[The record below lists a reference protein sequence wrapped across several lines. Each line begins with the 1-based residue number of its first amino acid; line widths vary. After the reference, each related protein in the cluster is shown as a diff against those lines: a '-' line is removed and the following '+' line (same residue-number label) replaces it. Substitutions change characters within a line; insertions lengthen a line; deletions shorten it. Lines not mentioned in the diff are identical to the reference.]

1 LESELSPH
9 AQVQSYKSRVLF
21 KGACSAIPEDAVLLE
36 VGPHAIMRAPLRQ
49 NCAALPYVN
58 AMKKGEDAT
67 LSVRE
72 AVAGLWRK
80 GAALKWDVPEDVPG
94 AVASY
99 LLNKSHFSP
108 KTCCLCV
115 PLQCFDISAYS
126 SICSSLWLVAA
137 AFRIGSGTPQL
148 V

>member
-1 LESELSPH
+1 MDFETLPH

-67 LSVRE
+67 LSLRE

-94 AVASY
+94 AVSSY
-99 LLNKSHFSP
+99 LLNIPGFTP
-108 KTCCLCV
+108 ETCH
-115 PLQCFDISAYS
+115 
-126 SICSSLWLVAA
+126 
-137 AFRIGSGTPQL
+137 
-148 V
+148 